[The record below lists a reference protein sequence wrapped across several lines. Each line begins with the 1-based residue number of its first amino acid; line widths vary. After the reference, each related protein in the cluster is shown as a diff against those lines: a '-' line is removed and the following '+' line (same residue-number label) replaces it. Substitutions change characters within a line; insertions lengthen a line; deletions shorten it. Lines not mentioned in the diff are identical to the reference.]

1 MFDGVDILFL
11 GKMLGLRNDSSITL
25 SGEQI
30 DSMDIYDLESIIEEV
45 SCMLKGTLEKL

>member
-1 MFDGVDILFL
+1 
-11 GKMLGLRNDSSITL
+11 MLGLRNDLSITL

-45 SCMLKGTLEKL
+45 SCMLKGAFQQLYANI